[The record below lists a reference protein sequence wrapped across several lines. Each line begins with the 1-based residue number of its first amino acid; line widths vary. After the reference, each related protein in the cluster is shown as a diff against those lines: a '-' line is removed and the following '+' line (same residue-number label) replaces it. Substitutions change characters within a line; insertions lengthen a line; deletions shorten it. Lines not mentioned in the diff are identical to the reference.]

1 MLRTRTDLEEMENAG
16 LAPYAQRV
24 VDSLGRAVA
33 EPEHRLRTAYQRD
46 RARVI
51 HSTAFRRLEYKTQV
65 FLNGTGDHL
74 RTRLT
79 HTMEVASIS
88 RVMAR
93 ALGLNEDLAETI
105 ALAHDLGHS
114 PFGHTGEKRLNELMK
129 GAGGFEHNKQSLRV
143 VEFLESKYPGLPG
156 LNLTKEVREGLCKHQ
171 QSFVRFDK
179 KSGCEVSYFS
189 PSLEAQIANVADE
202 VAYYSHDL
210 DDGLDHGLL
219 VEADLENIDLWSRC
233 AQRVRRD
240 HPGFKGTSFRRQVIR
255 NLIDLE
261 VENVVEATLKRIEAA
276 EVQSADDVRACEQT
290 LAGYS
295 DEFRVANA
303 QLRKHLYQNLYYH
316 PIVAGPNSQGGEMIE
331 KVFHYLMK
339 NPDKMGGTSVA
350 RIESEGLQRS
360 VCDYISGMTDRFLFI
375 EAEKL

>member
-1 MLRTRTDLEEMENAG
+1 MLRTRKDLEAAEGAVLN
-16 LAPYAQRV
+16 PYAQRV
-24 VDSLGRAVA
+24 ADSLGRAVA

-51 HSTAFRRLEYKTQV
+51 HSSAFRRLEYKTQV

-114 PFGHTGEKRLNELMK
+114 PFGHTGEKRLNDLMAE
-129 GAGGFEHNKQSLRV
+129 AGGFDHNKQSLRV
-143 VEFLESKYPGLPG
+143 VEFLESKYPGMPG
-156 LNLTKEVREGLCKHQ
+156 LNLSFEVREGLRKHEHH
-171 QSFVRFDK
+171 FVRKD
-179 KSGCEVSYFS
+179 GDTEIAYFS
-189 PSLEAQIANVADE
+189 ASLEAQIADVADE
-202 VAYYSHDL
+202 IAYYSHDL

-219 VEADLENIDLWSRC
+219 KEADLENIDLWNRC
-233 AQRVRRD
+233 AKKVKSE
-240 HPGFKGTSFRRQVIR
+240 HPGFEGSSFRRQVIR

-276 EVQSADDVRACEQT
+276 GVQCAHDVRDCEKA

-295 DEFRVANA
+295 DDFRVANA
-303 QLRKHLYQNLYYH
+303 QLRKYLYQNLYYH

-331 KVFHYLMK
+331 KVFHFLIK
-339 NPDKMGGTSVA
+339 NPDRMGNTSIA

-360 VCDYISGMTDRFLFI
+360 VCDYISGMTDRFLFM